1 MACDA
6 CWPEDAEAVWAGV
19 GGHRRGARLVE
30 EPHFSVVVYACAA
43 CGQRF
48 VDVFCER
55 IDWRDGQDPQSWLIV
70 PVSEE
75 EARALDGLSDAALE
89 RAIVAIAPKRRC
101 LAVDHFGGP
110 HRPRWI
116 VGPHLL
122 APHD

>member
-6 CWPEDAEAVWAGV
+6 CWPEDAEEAWARV
-19 GGHRRGARLVE
+19 RGHRREARLMD
-30 EPHFSVVVYACAA
+30 EPHFSVVVFACAA

-55 IDWRDGQDPQSWLIV
+55 IDWQGGQDPQAWLIV

-75 EARALDGLSDAALE
+75 EARTLEGLADAALE

-101 LAVDHFGGP
+101 LAVDHGGGP
-110 HRPRWI
+110 RLTRFV